1 MTSPFLMVFSDE
13 SIATYVP
20 QTGSCR
26 SIVGADDCRCAGPAA
41 PARVVIPDQARNT
54 NRAIERITKIAIANS
69 IRVRRKRNM
78 RVEAIDASFPPA
90 YFFFFGALGF
100 VNVVFTVPPSCAI
113 RSFAEGANGPSGFN
127 SRYFCSASIVP
138 GSALIFPVASVVA
151 LDAR

>member
-1 MTSPFLMVFSDE
+1 MTSPFLMVVNDE

-20 QTGSCR
+20 QTGSCL
-26 SIVGADDCRCAGPAA
+26 SIVGGEDDFCAGPAE
-41 PARVVIPDQARNT
+41 PVRCVIPVQARNT
-54 NRAIERITKIAIANS
+54 KRAIERITEIAIANS

-78 RVEAIDASFPPA
+78 RREAVDASRLPA

-113 RSFAEGANGPSGFN
+113 RSFAEGAKLPSGFN
-127 SRYFCSASIVP
+127 SRYFCSASTVP

>member
-1 MTSPFLMVFSDE
+1 MTSPFLIVFRDE

-20 QTGSCR
+20 HTGSCL
-26 SIVGADDCRCAGPAA
+26 SIVGGDEGRCAGPDA
-41 PARVVIPDQARNT
+41 PGRVVIPVQARST
-54 NRAIERITKIAIANS
+54 KRTIERITEIAIAIS

-78 RVEAIDASFPPA
+78 RVEANDASFPPA

-113 RSFAEGANGPSGFN
+113 RSFAEGAKLPSGFN

-151 LDAR
+151 FEAR